1 MKISVKDILKPCNI
15 SDSWCESKLARFN
28 DILSM
33 FTATAF
39 ELYTLKHA
47 EGFNFNSCDTV
58 IDTKYPIARVWWFV
72 TNCKCAGCS
81 MKPLDC
87 CEWWSKLLVNQWF
100 FDELDKNMYAV
111 DYENNK
117 IKLNTT
123 ISQWRWILIYTRAF
137 PIVTSLDD
145 EIEIDRYTLALLR
158 QFIKMDYAL
167 DAQNDTTLNKYYSNR
182 LESRIEAVNKMFANH
197 ILFVQPGWAQIKY
210 QTL

>member
-1 MKISVKDILKPCNI
+1 MKIKVKDILKACNI
-15 SDSWCESKLARFN
+15 SDSWCETKLARLN

-39 ELYTLKHA
+39 ELYPLKHA
-47 EGFNFNSCDTV
+47 QGFDFTNCETV

-87 CEWWSKLLVNQWF
+87 CEWWSKLLINQWF
-100 FDELDKNMYAV
+100 YDELDNNMYAV

-117 IKLNTT
+117 VKVKTS
-123 ISQWRWILIYTRAF
+123 ISQWRWILIYSRAL
-137 PIVTSLDD
+137 PIVTSLDE

-182 LESRIEAVNKMFANH
+182 LESRIEAVNKLFANH
-197 ILFVQPGWAQIKY
+197 ILFVQPGWVQIKY
-210 QTL
+210 QQI